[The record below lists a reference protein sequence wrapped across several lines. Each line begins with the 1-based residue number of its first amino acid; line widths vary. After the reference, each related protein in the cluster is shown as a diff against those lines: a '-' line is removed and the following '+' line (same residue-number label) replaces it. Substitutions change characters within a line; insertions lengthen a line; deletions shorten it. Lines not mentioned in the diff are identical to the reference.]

1 MSERDEKILLE
12 HILGAIAQIEDYTS
26 NLDYAGFVKNRLV
39 QDGVVRQIEI
49 IGEATKSLPHEF
61 TMRFP
66 HIPWSDMAG
75 MRDVLIH
82 HYFDVNL
89 QVVWDT
95 VRNNLPPLK
104 EQLVDLLQKIQTG
117 LGN

>member
-12 HILGAIAQIEDYTS
+12 HILGAIAQIEQYTS
-26 NLDYAGFVKNRLV
+26 NLDYDAFIVNHLV

-49 IGEATKSLPHEF
+49 IGEATKALPPEF
-61 TMRFP
+61 TMRFF
-66 HIPWSDMAG
+66 HVPWSDMAG

-82 HYFDVNL
+82 HYFDINL

-95 VRNNLPPLK
+95 VHNNLPPLK
-104 EQLVDLLQKIQTG
+104 QQLTDLLQSIQTA
-117 LGN
+117 